1 MAPKRRRD
9 AAAKEIAK
17 TYTFGR
23 SQIDNTD
30 VGSLVKNRMVG
41 VGRAPGR
48 ETVPRP
54 RDNEV
59 VIFRDLL
66 YGGL

>member
-9 AAAKEIAK
+9 AVAREIAK

-30 VGSLVKNRMVG
+30 VGGLVKNRMVG
-41 VGRAPGR
+41 ADQPYSTCSFA
-48 ETVPRP
+48 TV
-54 RDNEV
+54 
-59 VIFRDLL
+59 LL
-66 YGGL
+66 M